1 MFTLALDAAAGD
13 ATVAVLDGRHV
24 LATGEAPLRE
34 RQVDPLLPAVIAA
47 IDRAGVRVGELQ
59 RVVCGDGP
67 GSFTALRMA
76 GATAKGIVRAT
87 GAEFC
92 VAPSL
97 ALVAAG
103 AEPPVASGSYLVLL
117 DALRG
122 ECYAAHVVLADS
134 HVTLCDALPRM
145 PRAAALEYAMTH
157 QLTPIGPD
165 EALALRPHAR
175 GVARLADD
183 GVLVRRVVAAEWEP
197 AYGRLAEAQVR
208 WERAH
213 QRPLPSDRG
222 EP

>member
-1 MFTLALDAAAGD
+1 MLTLALDAAAGD
-13 ATVAVLDGRHV
+13 ATVAVLNSREV

-34 RQVDPLLPAVIAA
+34 RQVDPLLPAVIVVL
-47 IDRAGVRVGELQ
+47 DRAGVRVGEVR

-67 GSFTALRMA
+67 GGFTALRMA
-76 GATAKGIVRAT
+76 GATAKGVVRAT
-87 GAEFC
+87 GAELC
-92 VAPSL
+92 VVPSL

-103 AEPPVASGSYLVLL
+103 AKPPRAPGSYLVLL

-122 ECYAAHVVLADS
+122 ECYAAHVVVADG
-134 HVTLCDALPRM
+134 HVTQCEGLPRM

-183 GVLVRRVVAAEWEP
+183 GVLVRRVLAAEWEP
-197 AYGRLAEAQVR
+197 TYGRLAEAQVR
-208 WERAH
+208 WELAH
-213 QRPLPSDRG
+213 QRPLRGDRG
-222 EP
+222 AP